1 MSPKQLSMEDR
12 ILWGKVARTTAPLPG
27 RKLDEPELEQETF
40 EQMLEMPAKPRRKAA
55 TALPEVPQPAILDK
69 PTTPRLHPIE
79 KPTKQKLAKGRLP
92 IEGKVDLHGLTQTEA
107 HALLLSFLRR
117 AHSDGR
123 RHVLV
128 VTGKGLSKGG
138 DGVLRRSVPGWF
150 ATPPFRT
157 LVSGHEEAARHHGG
171 EGALYVRLRRQEA
184 RGA

>member
-27 RKLDEPELEQETF
+27 RKLDEPDLEQETF
-40 EQMLEMPAKPRRKAA
+40 EQLLEAPVKPRRKAA
-55 TALPEVPQPAILDK
+55 NVAPQPPQQSVPEKA
-69 PTTPRLHPIE
+69 TPPRQHPIE
-79 KPTKQKLAKGRLP
+79 KPTRQKLAKGRLP

-138 DGVLRRSVPGWF
+138 NGVLRRTVPGWF
-150 ATPPFRT
+150 ATAPFRL

-171 EGALYVRLRRQEA
+171 EGALYVRLRRHET
-184 RGA
+184 RGT